1 MERIIYLVR
10 HGRPALPDHE
20 LRFLGRT
27 DLPLSE
33 EGISQAK
40 RLGEIFKGH
49 HFENVFHS
57 GMKRTSQT
65 ASLIFKDR
73 AVEMETVPQFKEIA
87 FGEWETLSM
96 KELSIKDP
104 EAFEARGRDFGN
116 FRPPG
121 GENFDDLQKRV
132 YPAFERI
139 LSRTTGDIM
148 IVGHAGVF
156 KTIIM
161 KILGLSFQQLF
172 SFRQEYCGI
181 HVISQFDE
189 SLSVLK
195 LNWTPEI

>member
-1 MERIIYLVR
+1 MERTIYLVR
-10 HGRPALPDHE
+10 HGRPDLPDRE

-33 EGISQAK
+33 EGIEQALK
-40 RLGEIFKGH
+40 LGEIFRH
-49 HFENVFHS
+49 RHFEHIFHS

-73 AVEMETVPQFKEIA
+73 PVKMETVPEFKEIA

-96 KELSIKDP
+96 KELSAKDP
-104 EAFEARGRDFGN
+104 ETFEARGKDFAF

-121 GENFDDLQKRV
+121 GENFTDVQNRV
-132 YPAFERI
+132 YPAFENI
-139 LSRTTGDIM
+139 LSSTEGDIM

-156 KTIIM
+156 KTIII

-172 SFRQEYCGI
+172 SFRQDYCGVN
-181 HVISQFDE
+181 VISQFDE
-189 SLSVLK
+189 YLSVLK
-195 LNWTPEI
+195 LNWTPEV